1 MLGLLALIIRRLA
14 PVDPPV
20 PRLNP
25 PPGGIEPELLTCC
38 KPEVGACIAPKLGC
52 IGAANPGVL
61 PAVDPKVKVELGAV
75 AIMDGADVSFWKL
88 LLIPVD
94 AKGLDAI
101 VPVIPPTCPDVDP
114 PNVKPVE
121 RVAVCALIDGAEA
134 DPKLKPAT
142 VGAGAGAGAMA
153 GVGAGAA
160 ILDVPKERIGGSW
173 VVAGGTAP
181 KENEEE
187 GADELAEVFPELNA
201 KVAGLVFEASKLGTF
216 DASALNWNPEL
227 SLDVLGTAP
236 KEKPLYAGAAA
247 LVPLVPNERGG
258 GIPTLDPNEVLAP
271 PLTSAPIGAA
281 I

>member
-1 MLGLLALIIRRLA
+1 MIIRRLA

-25 PPGGIEPELLTCC
+25 PPGGIVPKLPTCC
-38 KPEVGACIAPKLGC
+38 KPEVVGACVAPKLGC

-61 PAVDPKVKVELGAV
+61 PEVDPKVKVELGAV

-101 VPVIPPTCPDVDP
+101 APVIPPPCPDVDA

-121 RVAVCALIDGAEA
+121 GVDVCALIGGAEV
-134 DPKLKPAT
+134 DPKLKPAA
-142 VGAGAGAGAMA
+142 VGAGAG
-153 GVGAGAA
+153 V
-160 ILDVPKERIGGSW
+160 DVPKERIGGSR

-187 GADELAEVFPELNA
+187 AADELMEVFPELNA
-201 KVAGLVFEASKLGTF
+201 KVAGLVVTASVLGTF
-216 DASALNWNPEL
+216 DASALNWNPEP
-227 SLDVLGTAP
+227 SLDVLDTAP
-236 KEKPLYAGAAA
+236 KEKPLVAGAVA
-247 LVPLVPNERGG
+247 LVLLVPNERGG
-258 GIPTLDPNEVLAP
+258 GIVTLDPNEVPAA
-271 PLTSAPIGAA
+271 PLTSAPFDAA
-281 I
+281 IRPDTATPPKPELTVDGG